1 MSSVYAHETEKIY
14 PPIYP
19 ATAPPDDDESQ
30 AYRLRKIDELE
41 RFLRSEV
48 DSRDKLTKRFKR
60 RATATSISDTAV
72 IAAITTLEA
81 TSIATL
87 ITGIGIPI
95 SVVLASTG
103 LFLGLGSAIIHKTR
117 RIFDS
122 KAKKHEK
129 IKTLAE
135 SKLDSISG
143 LVSKAVEDAHVSHEE
158 YQLILKE
165 VEHYRKMKEEIR
177 SKSKK
182 TTDSITAEQREEIL
196 KQGREEGQKAFLE
209 KIAASSGIPTC
220 RVSRKLRTDRL
231 PMKIC
236 EELTSSQMHFSTSQ
250 LTVSHPLVVAIVV
263 AKSDS
268 SETDIVSFDIHA
280 LFQENL

>member
-1 MSSVYAHETEKIY
+1 MTSVYDEKIY
-14 PPIYP
+14 PPIP
-19 ATAPPDDDESQ
+19 TATAPPDDDEGQ
-30 AYRLRKIDELE
+30 AYRLQKIDELE
-41 RFLRSEV
+41 KFLRSEV
-48 DSRDKLTKRFKR
+48 DLRDKLTKRFKR

-135 SKLDSISG
+135 SKLDSISS
-143 LVSKAVEDAHVSHEE
+143 LVSKAVEDSSISHQE

-165 VEHYRKMKEEIR
+165 VEHYRTMKEEIR
-177 SKSKK
+177 TKSKK
-182 TTDSITAEQREEIL
+182 TTDAITAEQREEIL
-196 KQGREEGQKAFLE
+196 KQGREEGKQAFLT
-209 KIAASSGIPTC
+209 KIAASSATQP
-220 RVSRKLRTDRL
+220 VSVT
-231 PMKIC
+231 
-236 EELTSSQMHFSTSQ
+236 
-250 LTVSHPLVVAIVV
+250 
-263 AKSDS
+263 
-268 SETDIVSFDIHA
+268 
-280 LFQENL
+280 